1 MDLRKALDE
10 PVSKFMS
17 ADFVSVPH
25 DWTVKEAARAMQRGG
40 TTEAVVTKAEKPVG
54 IFTER
59 DILYKVVAEGKDPS
73 RVRVEEIMTSPI
85 QTVEA
90 TSKAGDAIAR
100 MSQFGVRRLG
110 ITKSG
115 KIVGMVTQKSVVSDR
130 LENQVV
136 LPELNVPEQVTCPY
150 CGSAMK
156 DRKELSKHIDD
167 AHIRRGLLEGEV
179 GEW

>member
-110 ITKSG
+110 ITKFG
-115 KIVGMVTQKSVVSDR
+115 KIVGMVMVGSVANFDATGKSKLVAFPTGKAYRVRILRVS
-130 LENQVV
+130 
-136 LPELNVPEQVTCPY
+136 NVCEIDFLVPKREQ
-150 CGSAMK
+150 
-156 DRKELSKHIDD
+156 H
-167 AHIRRGLLEGEV
+167 V
-179 GEW
+179 GA